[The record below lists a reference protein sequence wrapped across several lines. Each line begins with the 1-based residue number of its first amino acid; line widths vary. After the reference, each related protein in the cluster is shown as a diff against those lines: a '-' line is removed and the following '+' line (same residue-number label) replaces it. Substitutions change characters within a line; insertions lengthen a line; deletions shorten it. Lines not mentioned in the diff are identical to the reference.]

1 MRGDLVTVVLT
12 GDYGKPGP
20 ALIIQS
26 DVFRDVPSTTVLP
39 LSSTLMDL
47 PHIRIPVDPTPANG
61 LLHPSQ
67 VMLDKATTV
76 RNDKVGPV
84 FGRLNDET
92 MTRINRAIALF
103 FGLG

>member
-12 GDYGKPGP
+12 GDYGKPRP
-20 ALIIQS
+20 ALVIQS
-26 DVFRDVPSTTVLP
+26 DAFRDVPSTTVLP

-47 PHIRIPVDPTPANG
+47 PLIRIPIEPTLQNG
-61 LLHPSQ
+61 LRQTSQ

-76 RNDKVGPV
+76 RADKVGPI
-84 FGRLNDET
+84 FGKLDPET
-92 MTRINRAIALF
+92 MVRINRAIAVF

>member
-12 GDYGKPGP
+12 GDYGKPRP
-20 ALIIQS
+20 ALVIQS
-26 DVFRDVPSTTVLP
+26 DAFRDVPSTTVLP

-47 PHIRIPVDPTPANG
+47 PLIRIPIEPTLHNG
-61 LLHPSQ
+61 LRQTSQ

-76 RNDKVGPV
+76 RADKVGPM
-84 FGRLNDET
+84 FGKLDSET
-92 MTRINRAIALF
+92 MVRINRAIALF

>member
-12 GDYGKPGP
+12 GDYGKPRP
-20 ALIIQS
+20 ALVIQS
-26 DVFRDVPSTTVLP
+26 DAFRDVPSTTVLP

-47 PHIRIPVDPTPANG
+47 PLIRIPVEPTLQNG
-61 LLHPSQ
+61 LRHTSQ

-76 RNDKVGPV
+76 RADKVGPV
-84 FGRLNDET
+84 FGKLDPET